1 MKIRDINNLLE
12 STISKEI
19 KKAILTE
26 NKEYYHV
33 TLEGEPIETFET
45 EEKAEEYIE
54 NNKDK
59 HDGKELLID
68 KKIYNDYNEMIDDLD
83 EMSDQISNNEKNEN
97 MKKSI
102 KENIEDFE
110 RDYYDTQMDE
120 RYKNSSHPTFS
131 KREKEVINKYSNS
144 ELEEE
149 NECMECGGANMEEMS
164 DEFTEETYMDEM
176 SDDYTED
183 TYMDETSN
191 EYSES
196 DSMGEMSND
205 YMDEDMYEIRDE
217 YSEGDYMDED
227 MYEMQ
232 DEYSES
238 DSMDEMSDEY
248 TEDESIYEGYGMCN
262 ECGSMLNEAGMC
274 MECGMGMNE
283 SKKRK
288 IRLKESELISLIK
301 KMVNES
307 LPGMTVTEK
316 SRKGSKKENDAHYGE
331 VNKKM
336 KKLLNFNDNDNP
348 EFPHQVNSG
357 TKVARHNTKSQE
369 DDVNKNFA
377 GLQNLEYDI
386 EPSERFKER
395 LKMAIEGHTH
405 MGNATETPKPKIKPT
420 NGAEKGKEAK
430 EKSGNQVKTDTP
442 KKIEKQVKDRK
453 KDVDNRV
460 IYKKEKVPVDTN
472 KKKDK
477 SVNESTQNNVLL
489 EEINRMKKLSTY
501 NKRTQ

>member
-19 KKAILTE
+19 KKVILTE

-33 TLEGEPIETFET
+33 TLEGEPLETFET
-45 EEKAEEYIE
+45 EEEAQEYIE
-54 NNKDK
+54 NNKNK

-68 KKIYNDYNEMIDDLD
+68 KKIYSDYNEMIDDLD
-83 EMSDQISNNEKNEN
+83 EMSDEINGNEKNEN

-110 RDYYDTQMDE
+110 RDYYDMQMDE
-120 RYKNSSHPTFS
+120 RYKNRQHPIFS
-131 KREKEVINKYSNS
+131 KREQDVISKYSNS

-149 NECMECGGANMEEMS
+149 DECMECGGASMKEMQ
-164 DEFTEETYMDEM
+164 
-176 SDDYTED
+176 
-183 TYMDETSN
+183 
-191 EYSES
+191 
-196 DSMGEMSND
+196 
-205 YMDEDMYEIRDE
+205 DE

-232 DEYSES
+232 DEYSEGDYMDEDMYEMQHEYS
-238 DSMDEMSDEY
+238 EGDYMDEMQDEY
-248 TEDESIYEGYGMCN
+248 SEGDYMDEDMYEIQDDYSEGDYMYEERGTCN

-274 MECGMGMNE
+274 MECGVTMNE
-283 SKKRK
+283 NRKRK
-288 IRLKESELISLIK
+288 LRLKESELVSLIK

-331 VNKKM
+331 VGKKM
-336 KKLLNFNDNDNP
+336 KKFLNFDGNDNP

-369 DDVNKNFA
+369 DEVNKNFA
-377 GLQNLEYDI
+377 GLQNLDYDI
-386 EPSERFKER
+386 EPSDRFKER
-395 LKMAIEGHTH
+395 LEMAIKGHSH
-405 MGNATETPKPKIKPT
+405 MGNATETPKAKIKPS
-420 NGAEKGKEAK
+420 NGAQKGKDAK
-430 EKSGNQVKTDTP
+430 EKSGNQIKTDTA

-453 KDVDNRV
+453 GDKDKRV
-460 IYKKEKVPVDTN
+460 IYKKEKVPVDTS
-472 KKKDK
+472 KKEEK
-477 SVNESTQNNVLL
+477 SINESIKSNVLL
-489 EEINRMKKLSTY
+489 EEINRMKNLSSY